1 MSLKDGRRQMVSNS
15 MPIKLVVVSDG
26 AGGVRPSSR
35 QEHIIA
41 RRVGGLYSEFLI
53 RDMHWLISY

>member
-1 MSLKDGRRQMVSNS
+1 MSQKDGRRQIVSS
-15 MPIKLVVVSDG
+15 LRPIKLVVVSDG

-41 RRVGGLYSEFLI
+41 RRVGGLFLEVII
-53 RDMHWLISY
+53 REMHWLTLS